1 MYSKAEENYLKAIF
15 KIYEKTGKHVHTNAI
30 ALHLDNSAA
39 SVTDMVQKLSEKNLV
54 NYTKYKGALL
64 TNEGKKIVT
73 GLIRRHRLWEYFL
86 VNKLGFGWDNVHELA
101 EELEHIHSEE
111 LISKLDEYLGMPKY
125 DPHGD
130 PIPNGEGKYS
140 MRTQLLLSDFEAGQ
154 EGVLVGVGDNSSSFL
169 KHLDHLKIGIGTQ
182 IKLLSKVDF
191 DDTYL
196 VDVQGKEHNLSAKIA
211 SNVRVKMFDR

>member
-140 MRTQLLLSDFEAGQ
+140 MRTQLLLSDLEAGQ
-154 EGVLVGVGDNSSSFL
+154 EGV
-169 KHLDHLKIGIGTQ
+169 
-182 IKLLSKVDF
+182 
-191 DDTYL
+191 
-196 VDVQGKEHNLSAKIA
+196 
-211 SNVRVKMFDR
+211 